1 MAPGLFGRLQQ
12 ELTARETVTGLTMAD
27 VLQLPPA
34 ERQLINWL
42 IRTGDVSH
50 AAVQTQVGDPAH
62 AQRLL
67 STLIAKG
74 FIRDYERA
82 HEMHYQVR
90 LAPRRQRELPANIW
104 QALTDRLG
112 KKTGE

>member
-12 ELTARETVTGLTMAD
+12 ELTARETVAGLTMAD

-42 IRTGDVSH
+42 IRTGDVSR
-50 AAVQTQVGDPAH
+50 AAVETQVGDPART
-62 AQRLL
+62 QGLL
-67 STLIAKG
+67 STLMTKG
-74 FIRDYERA
+74 FIREYERTG
-82 HEMHYQVR
+82 EVHYQVR

>member
-27 VLQLPPA
+27 VLQLPLA

-42 IRTGDVSH
+42 IRTGDVSRS
-50 AAVQTQVGDPAH
+50 AVQTQVGDPAH
-62 AQRLL
+62 AQSLI
-67 STLIAKG
+67 STLLAKG
-74 FIRDYERA
+74 FIREYERA
-82 HEMHYQVR
+82 AEVYYQVR
-90 LAPRRQRELPANIW
+90 LAPRRQRDLPANIW

>member
-12 ELTARETVTGLTMAD
+12 ELTVRETVTGLTMAD

-42 IRTGDVSH
+42 IRTGDVSR
-50 AAVQTQVGDPAH
+50 AAVETQVGDPAR
-62 AQRLL
+62 AQGLL
-67 STLIAKG
+67 GSLMTRG
-74 FIRDYERA
+74 FIREYERA
-82 HEMHYQVR
+82 GEVHYQVR